1 MAREAVT
8 KASGVPVL
16 VADTYEEISTLAADI
31 VERAINTHPG
41 SAMTLPT
48 GETPRGMY
56 EELTR
61 RIEAGT
67 IDFGTIEF
75 FCMDDYLGKG
85 IDDEASLTA
94 WLDDAFLTP
103 AKVHG
108 PHIHLIPTLAENP
121 REALAAYDQEIEDLG
136 GFKLAVLGL
145 GPNGHIGFN
154 EPGSPIDAPTRIV
167 DLTEESRHQNAAYY
181 EEGEEI
187 PAQAMTVGVSRFLE
201 AEQVVLIVS
210 GVSKSGILRQ
220 SLEGPVTDEVPGS
233 YLQTIAEKL
242 TVIVDVDAASQL
254 DLE

>member
-1 MAREAVT
+1 MAREAVV
-8 KASGVPVL
+8 KASGIPVI
-16 VADTYEEISTLAADI
+16 VADTYEEMSVLAADI
-31 VERAINTHPG
+31 VAKAIREHPG
-41 SAMTLPT
+41 SAITLPT

-61 RIEAGT
+61 RIQTGE
-67 IDFGTIEF
+67 IDFGSIEF

-85 IDDEASLTA
+85 IDDKASLTA

-108 PHIHLIPTLAENP
+108 PHIHFIPTLAENP
-121 REALAAYDQEIEDLG
+121 QDAIAEYDMAIQHLG
-136 GFKLAVLGL
+136 GFRLAVLGL

-167 DLTEESRHQNAAYY
+167 DLTEESRNQNAAYY

-187 PAQAMTVGVSRFLE
+187 PAQAMTVGVQQFLE
-201 AEQVVLIVS
+201 AQQVVLIVS
-210 GVSKSGILRQ
+210 GITKSGILRQ

-242 TVIVDVDAASQL
+242 TVIVDADAASQL
-254 DLE
+254 VLD

>member
-1 MAREAVT
+1 MAREAVV
-8 KASGVPVL
+8 KASGIRVV
-16 VADTYEEISTLAADI
+16 VAETYEEMSALAADI
-31 VERAINTHPG
+31 VEQVIAANPG
-41 SAMTLPT
+41 SAITLPT

-56 EELTR
+56 DELTR
-61 RIEAGT
+61 RIEAGA
-67 IDFGTIEF
+67 IDFGSIEF

-85 IDDEASLTA
+85 IDDKTSLTA

-108 PHIHLIPTLAENP
+108 PHVHLVPTLAENP
-121 REALAAYDQEIEDLG
+121 HEALAAYDKAIQDLG
-136 GFKLAVLGL
+136 GFRLAVLGL
-145 GPNGHIGFN
+145 GRNGHIGFN

-167 DLTEESRHQNAAYY
+167 DLTDESRDQNAAYY

-210 GVSKSGILRQ
+210 GSSKSGILRQ

-242 TVIVDVDAASQL
+242 TVIVDADAASQL
-254 DLE
+254 VLE

>member
-1 MAREAVT
+1 MAREAVV
-8 KASGVPVL
+8 KASGIPVL
-16 VADTYEEISTLAADI
+16 VADTYEEMSTLAADI
-31 VERAINTHPG
+31 VERAIYAYPG

-233 YLQTIAEKL
+233 YLQTIAGKL
-242 TVIVDVDAASQL
+242 TVIVDADAASQL